1 MQSHSERYRRALDEA
16 LLGLSEGGIPIGGAL
31 YLDDVLLATGH
42 NRRVQEG
49 SPIIHGEIDV
59 FRAAGRPK
67 SDWHGRLTLYTTLS
81 PCFMCAGASMIYGV
95 TTVVIGENRNFQES
109 EELLSRRGVELVVL
123 DDPETLD
130 MFTRWTSSNQELWFE
145 DIPDPRRQA

>member
-1 MQSHSERYRRALDEA
+1 
-16 LLGLSEGGIPIGGAL
+16 
-31 YLDDVLLATGH
+31 
-42 NRRVQEG
+42 
-49 SPIIHGEIDV
+49 
-59 FRAAGRPK
+59 
-67 SDWHGRLTLYTTLS
+67 
-81 PCFMCAGASMIYGV
+81 MIYGV